1 MRIVSLLPSATE
13 IVYAL
18 GLGDALVGVTHE
30 CDYPLDAKGKPVL
43 TSSRIHGKGLT
54 SAEIEH
60 AVSSRLGGHR
70 SLYTLNE
77 ELLRELKPDLVLTQE
92 LCEVCAVSYAE
103 VKQAARLLD
112 VGTQVVSLEPTTL
125 DDALGT
131 IELVGDLTGQRD
143 RAGELVSSL
152 RARLAAVRDRITE
165 ETPRPRVWVSEWLEP
180 PYSAGHWVTAQ
191 VEAAGGWEV
200 FHRAGIPSTRVAPEE
215 IVNAAP
221 EVIVLAPCGFHVD
234 EVEREVRRVS
244 LFSGWESL
252 PAVKASEVW
261 AVDASSYYSRPG
273 PRLVDGVEL
282 MASLLHPEIF
292 GSPNPARARCITL
305 RREPIGVSNVAQNET
320 P

>member
-13 IVYAL
+13 LVYAL

-30 CDYPLDAKGKPVL
+30 CDYPPDAKDKPVL
-43 TSSRIHGKGLT
+43 TSSRIHGTGLT

-112 VGTQVVSLEPTTL
+112 VGTQIVSLEPTTL
-125 DDALGT
+125 DDVLGT
-131 IELVGDLTGQRD
+131 IELVGDLTGQRG
-143 RAGELVSSL
+143 RARELVSSL
-152 RARLAAVRDRITE
+152 RARLAAVRDGITE
-165 ETPRPRVWVSEWLEP
+165 QTPRPWVWVSEWLEP

-191 VEAAGGWEV
+191 VEAAGGREV
-200 FHRAGIPSTRVAPEE
+200 FHRVGIPSTRVASEE

-221 EVIVLAPCGFHVD
+221 DIIVLAPCGFHLD

-252 PAVKASEVW
+252 PAVKAGEVW

-292 GSPNPARARCITL
+292 GSPNPARARCMTL
-305 RREPIGVSNVAQNET
+305 RREPIGVSNVALNET